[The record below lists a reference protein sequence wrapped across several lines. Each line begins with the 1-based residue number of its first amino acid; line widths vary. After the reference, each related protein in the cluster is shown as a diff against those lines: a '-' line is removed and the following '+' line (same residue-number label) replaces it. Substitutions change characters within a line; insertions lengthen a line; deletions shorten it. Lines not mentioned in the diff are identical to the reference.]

1 MQILLY
7 FLKRRCVET
16 QNDGE
21 PAIRELAGDCQSFR
35 RSRLRR
41 EQHLHILRK
50 VMVPWNSRL
59 DIGRVIALFARAA
72 PHDARCDP
80 ESQHV
85 SLPLAHTWCVVVDEQ
100 VLSTCQWSH
109 VSRGSLRHRE
119 ESYFC
124 DWQTLFFFGKLKATW
139 EPWLLAGGGA
149 TKLLFGTVVC
159 GLAVLNKQT
168 GKLVELSWEFFRHAK
183 RSSIACGTT
192 WCQGP
197 GCCNERCA
205 LGFTSRIQGWTT
217 SLETLECCTSSSK
230 RTNCTNTS
238 RTPWSFNIV
247 VVYGTRATIN
257 STRTTGA
264 ARSHRPRSSTIWAK
278 FFLSSAWS
286 KSHGRHLL
294 ESAGL
299 VDEALDATTQIRA
312 KTAWNAGPI
321 VEKSSTSRTVD
332 EDMPSRSITTAR
344 IRCETSTGERRLML
358 SGSSTL
364 LSLAKPQNTWES
376 MSCQL
381 PLWTPLVNLELSRE
395 NFKNTWTTT
404 STMRKRRRW
413 PRAGWSM
420 SSPRDGDTH
429 EWPWMRTVLCII
441 LCWRAGLMVDP
452 PQIWKDAEAA
462 AGRYP
467 ARLLQMKRV
476 LYGRRKAPREWP
488 DFSGQ
493 FPHSVQGPW
502 GQVVVEPDIHDLHAS
517 GPLNML
523 PEITKNSRVLC
534 GSQTCDNLSSWRNRH
549 FGTPSARA
557 YPHSWRVLCES
568 QQQVRWT
575 VSVSVGCGKQ
585 ETCRDAHCCQ
595 RQERCWKWCAQTG
608 QRDFISL
615 ASLWERCSTW
625 GKIEAMQPM
634 QFVFWLVTP
643 CRRRYSS
650 FETSDQYL
658 HHTRDLATFYPW
670 EKGQAVRH
678 LVVYTDGAWAGD
690 RSTRKRSS
698 CVVWQVGGCVLSVIC
713 RGQQIR
719 AQSSA
724 EAEVFAEQW
733 WEWKIC
739 FTCKSSM
746 GESMR
751 ARLWIDWSA
760 GRSVPLRAGVG
771 RIRQLDVTVLWTQD
785 QTCSGLVAIGK
796 CDGAH
801 NVNEIG
807 TKPLGSAASERHR
820 EALGLLRPSWTPR
833 TGSELL
839 RKWQGDASRWKDGM
853 LEETLTT
860 WSEGVD
866 FGSRLVAS
874 RCRLS
879 GTVTSYPAGVS
890 GGCVHTDTSNSTDPQ
905 SCLSHESC
913 HLLVVHMSFFASTHL
928 QNIYVCIFCCEYAL
942 LPKPMEKRSRMFAIS
957 CSLRLIEGE
966 RSAARRR
973 SLSVQSD
980 GLSEHHS
987 KTIRCNMWTGTCT
1000 PGVWATS
1007 KLSLSRPQR
1016 GTEMTA
1022 TSLLMKAP

>member
-1 MQILLY
+1 MG
-7 FLKRRCVET
+7 KRRQVQSNLLEYREREGSLVQLDNASLKATSERTELEQAAWSLWFTWKTVLSCFTSAERKVLLASDFLVFSLWFRDANSTLFFET
-16 QNDGE
+16 SVCGDAKWWRASDMG
-21 PAIRELAGDCQSFR
+21 AGGGLSKLSQKPTPTR
-35 RSRLRR
+35 ATPTN
-41 EQHLHILRK
+41 ILRN

-85 SLPLAHTWCVVVDEQ
+85 YLALAHTSCVVVDEQ
-100 VLSTCQWSH
+100 VLSTCQRSH
-109 VSRGSLRHRE
+109 VSRGNLRHRE

-124 DWQTLFFFGKLKATW
+124 DWQTLFLFGKLEATW

-159 GLAVLNKQT
+159 GLPVLNKQT

-264 ARSHRPRSSTIWAK
+264 ARSHGPRSSTIWAK

-299 VDEALDATTQIRA
+299 VDEALDATMQIRA

-321 VEKSSTSRTVD
+321 VEQSSMSRTVD
-332 EDMPSRSITTAR
+332 EDMPSRSIKTAT

-364 LSLAKPQNTWES
+364 VSLAKPQDTWES

-381 PLWTPLVNLELSRE
+381 PLWTPLVNLDLSRE
-395 NFKNTWTTT
+395 NFKKHLDHDEYYAQATTMAT
-404 STMRKRRRW
+404 SRVIDVVASRRRHARMIMDVHRAFRRVVLTSWSHGW
-413 PRAGWSM
+413 PASNLERRGSRSWTISCEA
-420 SSPRDGDTH
+420 
-429 EWPWMRTVLCII
+429 V
-441 LCWRAGLMVDP
+441 
-452 PQIWKDAEAA
+452 AE
-462 AGRYP
+462 
-467 ARLLQMKRV
+467 KRV

-493 FPHSVQGPW
+493 FSHSLQGPW
-502 GQVVVEPDIHDLHAS
+502 GQVVVEPDIDDLHAS
-517 GPLNML
+517 GLLNML

-534 GSQTCDNLSSWRNRH
+534 GSQTCDNLSSWRNQH

-557 YPHSWRVLCES
+557 NPHSWRVLCES

-575 VSVSVGCGKQ
+575 VSVSFGCGKQ

-595 RQERCWKWCAQTG
+595 RQEWCWKWCAQTG

-643 CRRRYSS
+643 CRRRYLS

-670 EKGQAVRH
+670 EKGQVVRH

-713 RGQQIR
+713 RG
-719 AQSSA
+719 
-724 EAEVFAEQW
+724 
-733 WEWKIC
+733 K
-739 FTCKSSM
+739 
-746 GESMR
+746 
-751 ARLWIDWSA
+751 
-760 GRSVPLRAGVG
+760 
-771 RIRQLDVTVLWTQD
+771 
-785 QTCSGLVAIGK
+785 
-796 CDGAH
+796 
-801 NVNEIG
+801 
-807 TKPLGSAASERHR
+807 
-820 EALGLLRPSWTPR
+820 
-833 TGSELL
+833 
-839 RKWQGDASRWKDGM
+839 
-853 LEETLTT
+853 
-860 WSEGVD
+860 
-866 FGSRLVAS
+866 
-874 RCRLS
+874 
-879 GTVTSYPAGVS
+879 
-890 GGCVHTDTSNSTDPQ
+890 
-905 SCLSHESC
+905 
-913 HLLVVHMSFFASTHL
+913 
-928 QNIYVCIFCCEYAL
+928 
-942 LPKPMEKRSRMFAIS
+942 
-957 CSLRLIEGE
+957 
-966 RSAARRR
+966 
-973 SLSVQSD
+973 
-980 GLSEHHS
+980 
-987 KTIRCNMWTGTCT
+987 
-1000 PGVWATS
+1000 
-1007 KLSLSRPQR
+1007 
-1016 GTEMTA
+1016 
-1022 TSLLMKAP
+1022 